1 MIVVIREQSI
11 PRAKEIMAQ
20 YSCKL
25 SYSKMFYDNEP
36 LYAISEGPI
45 GALLLIR
52 AELGDAA
59 LQSRFGL
66 S

>member
-1 MIVVIREQSI
+1 MIVVIREQAI

-25 SYSKMFYDNEP
+25 SYSKIICDDEP
-36 LYAISEGPI
+36 LFAISQGPV

-52 AELGDAA
+52 AELGDTS
-59 LQSRFGL
+59 LQKRFGL